1 MMQQNQYNG
10 SLPSSENTYQQQP
23 TYQETDQYVKQE
35 PVTNQGGYQN
45 L

>member
-1 MMQQNQYNG
+1 MMQSQQHNG
-10 SLPSSENTYQQQP
+10 TIPETTTYQQQP

-35 PVTNQGGYQN
+35 SITNQGGYQN